1 MVIIKHST
9 DVVHGMGPSA
19 IQLTWCRNDL
29 FLFPSGSDAPV
40 GRPFIPKIKAD
51 YVEVKGV
58 FVKVCT
64 TQGSPTLD
72 EVKDHCIDLI
82 EGAIADM
89 PPISCLKEDIEK
101 AKTMSELARVVCFR
115 LSRWV
120 SYDFFKKVIAHFQP
134 ALKSVKKRLM
144 RYEDQLKPLL
154 LQKLEYVAE
163 LQQRLVN

>member
-19 IQLTWCRNDL
+19 IQLTWCGNDL
-29 FLFPSGSDAPV
+29 FLFPLGSDAPV
-40 GRPFIPKIKAD
+40 GHPSIHDIKAE

-58 FVKVCT
+58 FVKVST

-82 EGAIADM
+82 EGAIAHM
-89 PPISCLKEDIEK
+89 PRISRHEDDIEK
-101 AKTMSELARVVCFR
+101 AKTMNELARVVCFR

-120 SYDFFKKVIAHFQP
+120 SYDFFQKVITHFQP
-134 ALKSVKKRLM
+134 ALKSVKERLM
-144 RYEDQLKPLL
+144 HYEDQLKPLL
-154 LQKLEYVAE
+154 LQKLEYIAE
-163 LQQRLVN
+163 LQER